1 MLQYNK
7 NDTISAISSPIGEGA
22 IAIVR
27 LSGKNTLNIVNK
39 FFSKDKIQR
48 KIGKRVMV
56 IDSSIEVAEKVKS
69 FLDTNPEIERQLGKN
84 DIFRLF
90 VSDITEQFEKTAGM
104 TLKRKV
110 FLEHVKP

>member
-1 MLQYNK
+1 MMIIKKYLLPLKARQI
-7 NDTISAISSPIGEGA
+7 DTLILGCTHYP
-22 IAIVR
+22 
-27 LSGKNTLNIVNK
+27 LL
-39 FFSKDKIQR
+39 KDKIQK